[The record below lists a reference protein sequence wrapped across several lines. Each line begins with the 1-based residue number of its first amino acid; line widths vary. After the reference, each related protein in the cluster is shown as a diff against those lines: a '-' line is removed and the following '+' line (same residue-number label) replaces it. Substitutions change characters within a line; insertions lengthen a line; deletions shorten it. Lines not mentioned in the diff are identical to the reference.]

1 MDDFQTALADLQAQ
15 HLLRQ
20 RRIVD
25 GPQGPLLQ
33 VDGKSYLAFCS
44 NDYLGL
50 ANHPALLAAAQAGM
64 QQFGMGAAASALI
77 SGHSAAHEMLEQE
90 LAAFV
95 EMPRALY
102 FSNGYMANLGV
113 IAALTGPGDT
123 VFGDRLNH
131 ASLID
136 GARLSRADFKVY
148 PHGDTATLA
157 RLLAKCHSRRKLVVT
172 DAVFSMDGD
181 IAPLAALLDLCERH
195 DAWLLV
201 DDAHGFGVLGTQG
214 RGSLRHF
221 SLRSERLIYMGTL
234 GKAAGVAG
242 AFVAASDNLIAWLLQ
257 RARTYMFTTGNPAL
271 LATAV
276 SASLKLIAAE
286 PWRRTRLQELGAYLH
301 QALRGLPWPLAASIT
316 AIHPLLVGDN
326 QTVQALAQLLRA
338 QSVWVPA
345 ICPPTVP
352 RGTARLRISLS
363 ALHTEAHIDQLA
375 QALGAAAT
383 ALTRTAS

>member
-181 IAPLAALLDLCERH
+181 IAPLAALTALCERH
-195 DAWLLV
+195 GAWLLV
-201 DDAHGFGVLGTQG
+201 DDAHGFGVLGPQG
-214 RGSLRHF
+214 RGSLQHF
-221 SLRSERLIYMGTL
+221 GLQSDCLVYMGTL

-242 AFVAASDNLIAWLLQ
+242 AFVAGHADLVEWLMQ
-257 RARTYMFTTGNPAL
+257 RARTYMFTTANPAMM
-271 LATAV
+271 ASAV
-276 SASLKLIAAE
+276 SASIAIIGRDE
-286 PWRRTRLQELGAYLH
+286 WRRE
-301 QALRGLPWPLAASIT
+301 
-316 AIHPLLVGDN
+316 
-326 QTVQALAQLLRA
+326 
-338 QSVWVPA
+338 
-345 ICPPTVP
+345 
-352 RGTARLRISLS
+352 RLREGSEIGR
-363 ALHTEAHIDQLA
+363 AHV
-375 QALGAAAT
+375 
-383 ALTRTAS
+383 

>member
-15 HLLRQ
+15 HMLRQ

-50 ANHPALLAAAQAGM
+50 ANHPALRAAAQAGM

-77 SGHSAAHEMLEQE
+77 SGHSAAHETLEQE

-102 FSNGYMANLGV
+102 FANGYMANLGV
-113 IAALTGPGDT
+113 IAALTGAGDT
-123 VFGDRLNH
+123 VFADRLNH

-148 PHGDTATLA
+148 PHNDTATLA
-157 RLLAKCHSRRKLVVT
+157 RLLAKCQGRRKLVVT

-181 IAPLAALLDLCERH
+181 LAPLAALLDLCQRH

-201 DDAHGFGVLGTQG
+201 DDAHGFGVLGAQG
-214 RGSLRHF
+214 RGSLHHF

-257 RARTYMFTTGNPAL
+257 RARTYMFTTGSPAL

-276 SASLKLIAAE
+276 SASLQLIAAE
-286 PWRRTRLQELGAYLH
+286 QWRRTRLQELGVYLH
-301 QALRGLPWPLAASIT
+301 QALRGLPWPLAPSVT

-352 RGTARLRISLS
+352 KGTARLRISLS

-383 ALTRTAS
+383 ALTRTAP